1 MRTDGRKQDESS
13 LATRA
18 FSPLLRG
25 RNLLAE
31 LNEKILATGHHVGF

>member
-1 MRTDGRKQDESS
+1 MRTDGRKQDEIS

-18 FSPLLRG
+18 FSPLLGG

-31 LNEKILATGHHVGF
+31 LNEKILAISHNVGF